1 MAGLPLRNE
10 IAKHFSM
17 LSTNPPGAVVG
28 FSEAKALRAGVVDS
42 HLGYANVE

>member
-17 LSTNPPGAVVG
+17 SSTIPPGASVG
-28 FSEAKALRAGVVDS
+28 FSEAKALRTGIVDS
-42 HLGYANVE
+42 HLRSVNVE